1 MAESR
6 RIAVVGAGAFGGWA
20 ALWLRR
26 AGARV
31 TLLDAWG
38 PGNSRASSGGE
49 TRAIRAIYGGGRL
62 YTTWVARALEL
73 WREADA
79 SWGTRLYRR
88 VGALWLCGDDDSY
101 VRAALPQLAELGLAV
116 ETLDPAEAR
125 ARYPQ
130 ILVRGNREL
139 FTSRRRPARSSPDRL
154 ARQWRAGSQRKAAT
168 AGRSR
173 RGRARSTAAPYSPSS
188 SPMARGSRRT
198 RSCSPAARGCP
209 SSSRRSSGTRCG
221 SRGRR
226 CTTLARPPERPSPR
240 RSSPIWI
247 DMELGYYGLPASEH
261 RGFKVADDQRG
272 PPFDPTSGDRHPTS
286 EGIEAARAFVAR
298 RFPGLRDAPL
308 LEARV
313 CQYTN
318 TADSHLVVDTHPEA
332 GNLWLVGGGSGHG
345 FKLGPVLGE
354 LVAQHILEGS
364 RPDPQLAIERL
375 AGLGAPSESVFEP
388 LS

>member
-6 RIAVVGAGAFGGWA
+6 RIAVVGAGAFGGWT

-125 ARYPQ
+125 TRYPQ
-130 ILVRGNREL
+130 ISLEGIRSVHVEEEAGTLFARQACQAVARRFSEEGGDCRTLGARPGKIHSGSLQSVELSDGSRLEADAFVFACGPWLPEL
-139 FTSRRRPARSSPDRL
+139 FPQILGNSLRISR
-154 ARQWRAGSQRKAAT
+154 QEVH
-168 AGRSR
+168 
-173 RGRARSTAAPYSPSS
+173 YF
-188 SPMARGSRRT
+188 
-198 RSCSPAARGCP
+198 
-209 SSSRRSSGTRCG
+209 GTPPG
-221 SRGRR
+221 
-226 CTTLARPPERPSPR
+226 TTFSEAEL
-240 RSSPIWI
+240 PIWI

-332 GNLWLVGGGSGHG
+332 ENLWLVGGGSGHG

-354 LVAQHILEGS
+354 LVAQHVLEGS

>member
-125 ARYPQ
+125 VRYPQ
-130 ILVRGNREL
+130 ISFEGIKSVHVEEEAGTLFARQACQAVARRFSEEGGDCMTLEARPGKIHSGSLQSVELSDGSRLEADAFVFACGPWLPEL
-139 FTSRRRPARSSPDRL
+139 FPQILGNSLRISR
-154 ARQWRAGSQRKAAT
+154 QEVH
-168 AGRSR
+168 
-173 RGRARSTAAPYSPSS
+173 YF
-188 SPMARGSRRT
+188 
-198 RSCSPAARGCP
+198 
-209 SSSRRSSGTRCG
+209 GTPPG
-221 SRGRR
+221 
-226 CTTLARPPERPSPR
+226 TTFSEAEL
-240 RSSPIWI
+240 PIWI

-332 GNLWLVGGGSGHG
+332 ENVWLVGGGSGHG

-354 LVAQHILEGS
+354 LVAQHVLEGS

>member
-130 ILVRGNREL
+130 ISLEGIKSVHVEEEAGTLFARQACQAVARSFSEEGGDFRTLEARPGKIHSGSLQSVELSDGSRLEADAFVFACGPWLPEL
-139 FTSRRRPARSSPDRL
+139 FPQILGNSLRISR
-154 ARQWRAGSQRKAAT
+154 QEVH
-168 AGRSR
+168 
-173 RGRARSTAAPYSPSS
+173 YF
-188 SPMARGSRRT
+188 
-198 RSCSPAARGCP
+198 
-209 SSSRRSSGTRCG
+209 GTPPG
-221 SRGRR
+221 
-226 CTTLARPPERPSPR
+226 TTFSEAEL
-240 RSSPIWI
+240 PIWI

-332 GNLWLVGGGSGHG
+332 ENLWLVGGGSGHG

-354 LVAQHILEGS
+354 LVAQHVLEGS